1 MLLFQNYR
9 ISKSGEYFWHPRTE
23 TINEE
28 TGEVTYG
35 EMVPPIKITPER
47 MELWEKLRKGA

>member
-35 EMVPPIKITPER
+35 EMVPPIKVTPQR
-47 MELWEKLRKGA
+47 MKLWEKLRGA